1 MWERFGRR
9 QWGVSMTGIP
19 VYEPHSRITR
29 GRRGGGSTTESDKG
43 FYTGSVTA
51 SVPCF
56 AGSHRRFSEITDKVA
71 NRLIA
76 YDLIGS
82 LNDGVVSL

>member
-1 MWERFGRR
+1 MI
-9 QWGVSMTGIP
+9 GIP

-29 GRRGGGSTTESDKG
+29 RRRGGGSTTESDKG

-56 AGSHRRFSEITDKVA
+56 AGSQWRFGEITDKVA
-71 NRLIA
+71 KRLIA
-76 YDLIGS
+76 YGLIGS
-82 LNDGVVSL
+82 LSSEVVGL